1 MWGTHFTWDLIRV
14 RSKIE
19 HECVEKRYLQW
30 AGATWVN
37 VYEGR
42 LAARANTHAI
52 FHFPLWSM
60 SSGVGIFI
68 SVRLLSLFLL
78 LAPSHIITI
87 AHNST
92 RTHQATAVVA
102 RAERI
107 VLLLRRSVLLNGS
120 LTNGKSEPI
129 NCDWF
134 RVCANELIPAAVAAV
149 GKKVKFHVRLSRQCS
164 CMPPRQ
170 VNYLL
175 ASAHHTEKSSGS
187 FQ

>member
-1 MWGTHFTWDLIRV
+1 MWGTHFTIDLIRV

-42 LAARANTHAI
+42 LAARAHTHAI
-52 FHFPLWSM
+52 FHLFLTVVNVQRRRDLYLCAPA
-60 SSGVGIFI
+60 
-68 SVRLLSLFLL
+68 LSLSFFLL

-134 RVCANELIPAAVAAV
+134 RVCANELIPAAAAAV

-164 CMPPRQ
+164 CCRR
-170 VNYLL
+170 
-175 ASAHHTEKSSGS
+175 AK
-187 FQ
+187 

>member
-1 MWGTHFTWDLIRV
+1 MFMKGDWLREHTHMQFFIYF
-14 RSKIE
+14 S
-19 HECVEKRYLQW
+19 
-30 AGATWVN
+30 
-37 VYEGR
+37 
-42 LAARANTHAI
+42 
-52 FHFPLWSM
+52 LWSM

-134 RVCANELIPAAVAAV
+134 RVCANELIPAAAAAV

-164 CMPPRQ
+164 CCRR
-170 VNYLL
+170 
-175 ASAHHTEKSSGS
+175 AK
-187 FQ
+187 